1 MWWRSRSALV
11 AMAWLVFVPSAL
23 GFQQVPGSPFATN
36 DSPIGIAFSAGGGL
50 LATANYSGVSVFS
63 VNRRSGA
70 LSGVPGS
77 PFGGVGRGN
86 AVAFSP
92 DGRLLAET
100 GGYPDPAMGVFSVNA
115 STGALSPVAGSPFFL
130 SQSGG
135 VAFSPDGHLLA
146 ATIGGV
152 GVFSVDPSTGGLSAV
167 PGSPFGT
174 GFGAVAFSP
183 SGDLLA
189 TIASADSVSV
199 FSVDPTTAALTAVAG
214 SPFST
219 GPRSGAE
226 SVAFSPNGRLL
237 ATANL
242 NAGTLSVFSVNPSV
256 GTLTRVVGSPF
267 HDPRAGLGA
276 GSGVASVAFSPDGRL
291 LAAGNTTEVYPN
303 PRPVHS
309 VSVFSVNP
317 TTGALSPIAGSPF
330 STPSVVWGVT
340 FSPAGGLLA
349 TANISVSSVSV
360 FSTAPVISSAHESAE
375 RWRGGN
381 KLPSVNATRDQQ
393 PRVGTTFSFTLNE
406 RATVTLGFT
415 KNTPGANIEHSCRAP
430 AQHNRHPP
438 RCTRTVAAGTLTFT
452 GRRGRNKVHFDGRI
466 STTKKLSPGPYR
478 ILITATDTSDK
489 ERSASGS
496 LRFTI
501 LRDRA

>member
-1 MWWRSRSALV
+1 MWWGSRFALV
-11 AMAWLVFVPSAL
+11 VVAWLVFVASAV
-23 GFQQVPGSPFATN
+23 GFEQVPGSPFATS
-36 DSPIGIAFSAGGGL
+36 DGPAGIAFSPGGRL
-50 LATANYSGVSVFS
+50 LATANYSDVSVFS
-63 VNRRSGA
+63 VNLRSGA

-77 PFGGVGRGN
+77 PFFGVEDRGD
-86 AVAFSP
+86 AVAFNP

-100 GGYPDPAMGVFSVNA
+100 GSYTDPAMGVFSVNA
-115 STGALSPVAGSPFFL
+115 NTGALSPVAGSPFP
-130 SQSGG
+130 SRSGG
-135 VAFSPDGHLLA
+135 VAFSPDGRLLA
-146 ATIGGV
+146 TPITGV
-152 GVFSVDPSTGGLSAV
+152 GVFSVDPTTGTLSAV

-174 GFGAVAFSP
+174 EAGAVAFSP

-189 TIASADSVSV
+189 TITATDSVSV
-199 FSVDPTTAALTAVAG
+199 FSVDPTTGALTPVAG

-226 SVAFSPNGRLL
+226 SVAFSPDGRLL

-242 NAGTLSVFSVNPSV
+242 NAGTVSVFSVNPSI
-256 GTLTRVVGSPF
+256 GTLSPVMGSPF
-267 HDPRAGLGA
+267 RDPRAGLRA
-276 GSGVASVAFSPDGRL
+276 GSGVVSVSFSPDGRL

-303 PRPVHS
+303 PRPAHS

-317 TTGALSPIAGSPF
+317 STGALSPVAGSPF
-330 STPSVVWGVT
+330 STPSGVWGVA

-349 TANISVSSVSV
+349 TANTSVSSVSV
-360 FSTAPVISSAHESAE
+360 FSTAPAISSAHESAQ
-375 RWRGGN
+375 RWREGDT
-381 KLPSVNATRDQQ
+381 LPSVNAKRDQQ

-406 RATVTLGFT
+406 RATVTLAFA
-415 KNTPGANIEHSCRAP
+415 KNTPGPNIEHSCPAP

-466 STTKKLSPGPYR
+466 STTKKLRPGPYR
-478 ILITATDTSDK
+478 LVITATDTSDK

>member
-1 MWWRSRSALV
+1 MWLRSRFALV
-11 AMAWLVFVPSAL
+11 AVAWLVLVPSAL
-23 GFQQVPGSPFATN
+23 GFEQVRGSPFATN
-36 DSPIGIAFSAGGGL
+36 DPPIGIAFSADGRL
-50 LATANYSGVSVFS
+50 LATANYSDVSVFS
-63 VNRRSGA
+63 VNRLSGA

-115 STGALSPVAGSPFFL
+115 STGALSPVAGSPFSL
-130 SQSGG
+130 SSGG
-135 VAFSPDGHLLA
+135 VAFSPDGRLLA
-146 ATIGGV
+146 TTIGGV
-152 GVFSVDPSTGGLSAV
+152 GVFSVDPSTGALSAV

-174 GFGAVAFSP
+174 GVGAVAFSP

-189 TIASADSVSV
+189 AIASGDSVSV
-199 FSVDPTTAALTAVAG
+199 FSVDPTAGALTPVAG

-226 SVAFSPNGRLL
+226 SVAFSPDGRLL

-242 NAGTLSVFSVNPSV
+242 TAGTLSVFSLNPSI

-267 HDPRAGLGA
+267 RDPRAGLGA
-276 GSGVASVAFSPDGRL
+276 GSGVGSVAFSPDGRL
-291 LAAGNTTEVYPN
+291 LAAGNTTEVSGS
-303 PRPVHS
+303 RPVHS

-317 TTGALSPIAGSPF
+317 STGALSPIAGSPF
-330 STPSVVWGVT
+330 STPSGVWGVA
-340 FSPAGGLLA
+340 FSPVGSLLA
-349 TANISVSSVSV
+349 TANISVSSVSM

-375 RWRGGN
+375 RWREGN
-381 KLPSVNATRDQQ
+381 NLPSFNAKRDKQ
-393 PRVGTTFSFTLNE
+393 PRVGTTLSFTLNE
-406 RATVTLGFT
+406 RARVTLGFT
-415 KNTPGANIEHSCRAP
+415 NNPPGRNIEHSCRAP
-430 AQHNRHPP
+430 AQHYRHQP
-438 RCTRTVAAGTLTFT
+438 RCTRNVAAGTLTFT

-466 STTKKLSPGPYR
+466 STTTNLRPGPYR
-478 ILITATDTSDK
+478 LVITATDTSD
-489 ERSASGS
+489 RQHSASGS